1 VSTPTTSRRWSSPH
15 AARPG
20 ACPATHGI
28 VTVPT
33 SRHDYDGYAAGVTTP
48 PSEPPPA
55 RQERR
60 PSVIAGLGRVVGGLS
75 RRVRTLLVSGVLFLV
90 LLILAFTLP
99 VPYAVLTPGLTLN
112 TLSDYQGEQ
121 VIGINGKTPN
131 KTSGNLNLT
140 TIQVNLGS
148 VTVVNVLSAW
158 LQGDQLVVP
167 ESYIVPPGQTID
179 QVNQQNTADF
189 QQSQDSAV
197 VAAACQLG
205 YPKRF
210 GILYVTPDG
219 PSSGKLR
226 PEDVLLSVA
235 GHRVDN
241 YEQLKAV
248 LRNEH
253 AGTLVP
259 VVIIRRG
266 MQQIVTIKLG
276 PPDSGST
283 GATMGVG
290 VTPAPQCLMP
300 FEVDLGLG
308 DKIGGPSA
316 GLMFTLGIIDKV
328 GDPKKFDLT
337 QGRFIAGTGTIDA
350 QGKVGE
356 IGGIQLKMIAAR
368 DAGATMFLAPAG
380 NCSDVRGDIP
390 SGLQVVRVSTVRE
403 AVRDLLVPADKA
415 ASLPGC

>member
-1 VSTPTTSRRWSSPH
+1 M
-15 AARPG
+15 
-20 ACPATHGI
+20 
-28 VTVPT
+28 
-33 SRHDYDGYAAGVTTP
+33 
-48 PSEPPPA
+48 
-55 RQERR
+55 
-60 PSVIAGLGRVVGGLS
+60 S

-99 VPYAVLTPGLTLN
+99 VPYAVLTPGLTVN
-112 TLSDYQGEQ
+112 TLGTYQDEQ
-121 VIGINGKTPN
+121 IIGINGKKPN

-148 VTVVNVLSAW
+148 VTVINVLSAW

-197 VAAACQLG
+197 VAAACELG

-210 GILYVTPDG
+210 GVLYVTPDG

-226 PEDVLLSVA
+226 PEDVLVSVA
-235 GHRVDN
+235 GHRVNN

-248 LRNEH
+248 LRDEQ
-253 AGTLVP
+253 AGSTVP

-266 MQQIVTIKLG
+266 AEQTVNIKLG

-300 FEVDLGLG
+300 YEVDLGLG

-316 GLMFTLGIIDKV
+316 GLMFTLGIIDKI
-328 GDPKKFDLT
+328 GDPKKYDLT

-350 QGKVGE
+350 KGNVGE
-356 IGGIQLKMIAAR
+356 IGGIQLKMIAAH

-380 NCSDVRGDIP
+380 NCSDVRGAIP
-390 SGLQVVRVSTVRE
+390 SGLQVVRVATLSD
-403 AVRDLLVPADKA
+403 AVHDLLVPADKA
-415 ASLPGC
+415 ASLPSC

>member
-1 VSTPTTSRRWSSPH
+1 VSNSPPEPPT
-15 AARPG
+15 ARPER
-20 ACPATHGI
+20 PASF
-28 VTVPT
+28 V
-33 SRHDYDGYAAGVTTP
+33 AGV
-48 PSEPPPA
+48 A
-55 RQERR
+55 RVLR
-60 PSVIAGLGRVVGGLS
+60 GMS

-112 TLSDYQGEQ
+112 TLQPYQGQQ
-121 VIGINGKTPN
+121 VIGIKGKTPN
-131 KTSGNLNLT
+131 PTSGNLNLT
-140 TIQVNLGS
+140 TIQVSLGS

-189 QQSQDSAV
+189 QSSQDSAV
-197 VAAACQLG
+197 VAAACLLG

-210 GILYVTPDG
+210 GVLFVTPDG
-219 PSSGKLR
+219 PSAGKLR
-226 PEDVLLSVA
+226 PEDVLVSVA
-235 GHRVDN
+235 GQPVNN
-241 YEQLKAV
+241 YQQLKAV
-248 LRNEH
+248 LRKQH
-253 AGTLVP
+253 AGASVP
-259 VVIIRRG
+259 VVIVRRG
-266 MQQIVTIKLG
+266 KQQSVNVTLG

-290 VTPAPQCLMP
+290 VTPSPQCLMP
-300 FEVDLGLG
+300 FEIDLGLG

-328 GDPKKFDLT
+328 GDPDKYNLT

-350 QGKVGE
+350 QGKVGA

-368 DAGATMFLAPAG
+368 DAGATLFLAPAD
-380 NCSDVRGDIP
+380 NCSDVRGAVP
-390 SGLQVVRVSTVRE
+390 SGLQVVKVSTLQN
-403 AVRDLLVPADKA
+403 AVHDLMVPGDQA
-415 ASLPGC
+415 ANLPGC